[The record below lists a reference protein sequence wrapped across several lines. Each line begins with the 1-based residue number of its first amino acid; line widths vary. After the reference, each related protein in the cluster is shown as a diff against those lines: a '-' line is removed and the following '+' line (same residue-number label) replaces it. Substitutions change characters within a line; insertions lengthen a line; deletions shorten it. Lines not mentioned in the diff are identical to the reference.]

1 MTRCIRFAAL
11 LAVPLFAC
19 RGGSTR
25 GSAADSAGVL
35 AASEQYRQA
44 WINGDTAAALG
55 RISPDIH
62 IFISGIPDIVG
73 EDAARKLFVDEM
85 ATYRVP
91 ALELKHQDLIL
102 SGDHAIDIGTYE
114 EVQLPK
120 TGGPIYGR
128 GRFMTI
134 WRREGGDW
142 RISRYM
148 LNDLPDTSAHPKR

>member
-1 MTRCIRFAAL
+1 MTRRIRFAVL

-25 GSAADSAGVL
+25 GLAADSAGVL

-44 WINGDTAAALG
+44 WISGDTAAALG
-55 RISPDIH
+55 RISKDIR
-62 IFISGIPDIVG
+62 IFISGVPDIAG
-73 EDAARKLFVDEM
+73 EDATRKLFADEM

-91 ALELKHQDLIL
+91 ALELNHQDLIL
-102 SGDHAIDIGTYE
+102 SDDHAIDIGTYE

-134 WRREGGDW
+134 WRREGGEW
-142 RISRYM
+142 RIIRYM

>member
-1 MTRCIRFAAL
+1 MTSPIRFAAL

-25 GSAADSAGVL
+25 VSVADSAGVL
-35 AASEQYRQA
+35 AASELYRQA

-55 RISPDIH
+55 RISPDIR
-62 IFISGIPDIVG
+62 IFISGVPDIVG

-91 ALELKHQDLIL
+91 SLELNHQDLIL

-134 WRREGGDW
+134 WRREGGEW

-148 LNDLPDTSAHPKR
+148 LNDVPDSSAHPKR

>member
-1 MTRCIRFAAL
+1 MTRRIRFAVL
-11 LAVPLFAC
+11 LAGPLLAC
-19 RGGSTR
+19 HGGRPSA
-25 GSAADSAGVL
+25 SAADSAAVF

-44 WINGDTAAALG
+44 WISGDTAAALG
-55 RISPDIH
+55 RISQDIR
-62 IFISGIPDIVG
+62 IFISGVPDVVG
-73 EDAARKLFVDEM
+73 EDATRKLFIDEM

-91 ALELKHQDLIL
+91 ALELNHQELIL

-134 WRREGGDW
+134 WRREGGEW
-142 RISRYM
+142 RIMRYM
-148 LNDLPDTSAHPKR
+148 LNDLPDTSAHPSR

>member
-1 MTRCIRFAAL
+1 MTRPIRFAVL
-11 LAVPLFAC
+11 LAVPLVAC

-25 GSAADSAGVL
+25 GSAADSAAVL

-55 RISPDIH
+55 RISQDIR
-62 IFISGIPDIVG
+62 IFISGVPDIVG
-73 EDAARKLFVDEM
+73 EDATRKLFVDEM

-91 ALELKHQDLIL
+91 ALELNHQDLIL
-102 SGDHAIDIGTYE
+102 SGDHAIDIGRYE

-134 WRREGGDW
+134 WRREAGEW
-142 RISRYM
+142 RIIRYM
-148 LNDLPDTSAHPKR
+148 LNDSPDTGAHPKR

>member
-1 MTRCIRFAAL
+1 MTSPIRFAAL

-25 GSAADSAGVL
+25 VSAADSAGVL

-55 RISPDIH
+55 RISPDIR

-134 WRREGGDW
+134 WRREGGEW